1 MKRSFCT
8 GVSLCALS
16 LVLMA
21 GINVDEAQALDNN
34 LHFSG
39 TLVSEPCNLDPQTSD
54 ITVDFSSVVEK
65 YLYQNTRTLG
75 VPLVVNLTDCDI
87 SLGNKVTMIFKGT
100 ESSVLPGLLATTGS
114 AKGIAIGMETPD
126 GTKLPFN
133 QPTPE
138 YAIATGS
145 NQLTLKAYVQGEPVA
160 IAQQNITPG
169 DISATATFEL
179 AYP

>member
-8 GVSLCALS
+8 RVSFCALS
-16 LVLMA
+16 VALLA
-21 GINVDEAQALDNN
+21 AINVNEAQALDNN

-75 VPLVVNLTDCDI
+75 VPFVVNLTDCDI
-87 SLGNKVTMIFKGT
+87 SLGNKVTMTFKGT
-100 ESSVLPGLLATTGS
+100 ESSVLPGLLAVTGT
-114 AKGIAIGMETPD
+114 AKGIAIGMETPE

-138 YAIATGS
+138 YALVTGS
-145 NQLTLKAYVQGEPVA
+145 NQFILHAYVQGEPVA
-160 IAQQNITPG
+160 IAQQTITPG
-169 DISATATFEL
+169 DFSATATFEL